1 MASTL
6 QSYNLGRSSETS
18 SCYSPCL
25 SGLDTRLEF
34 DDDKNYRQAAT
45 AGEVSRGAK
54 FLTDAEHTVYCRR
67 LPVRYAA
74 KSAGPKPEVCG
85 VCGGPATPGN
95 LLQAA
100 HRIPFNTG
108 IIQYRLTPDW
118 LDRPENLVWAHR
130 QVCNKKVEMSVEQIE
145 ATVRARDSS
154 CVS

>member
-1 MASTL
+1 MTKI
-6 QSYNLGRSSETS
+6 NDGRD
-18 SCYSPCL
+18 
-25 SGLDTRLEF
+25 GW
-34 DDDKNYRQAAT
+34 
-45 AGEVSRGAK
+45 RGFEGRK
-54 FLTDAEHTVYCRR
+54 FLTDAEHTIYCRR

-95 LLQAA
+95 PLQAA

-145 ATVRARDSS
+145 ATVNARDSS